1 MLMSVPILGSAQT
14 VEQFLAPK
22 RMQQEVW
29 FRKPDDNLLACVFNP
44 TRELCRGGV
53 LRTVKFN
60 RVPSGLTAE
69 ALEEICVD

>member
-1 MLMSVPILGSAQT
+1 MLMNLPVRGSGES
-14 VEQFLAPK
+14 VEQFLLAR
-22 RMQQEVW
+22 RMEREVW